1 MFYVVS
7 ANAANYYT
15 AYGSQEE
22 CQVTIA
28 EDEADEIGEDRDK
41 RDVIKAGYQS
51 GGSVPKIELEGG
63 RSQDNWLVYGL
74 KWLAMEE
81 LKIDR
86 NTKGILH
93 RSIQMGFLAGDVP
106 YNIKDVIRSGD
117 DPEYKPLL
125 DELIHIRKLLFCFRL
140 LHYNDPIPMIKLN
153 VKGRTAELTSPLI
166 RLFQSSP
173 LAREKIFSSLCK
185 FMLERKHTI
194 LDSFESKLRGS
205 IQSLIDL
212 RQARINSKQDI
223 DEDKELGAYTFTNE
237 SIKQRLIDDSEADPD
252 PNKKNAYY
260 SAEIGWFSQSKIT
273 TVLKSKF
280 KPKFPKP
287 KKINGKTYRLVEFSQ
302 DVLDRLKASYEIPE
316 KIEIVRRPVT
326 QVTQVTLSG
335 RTPKPSETDIGD
347 LDLKIQEE
355 IAKGGLK
362 EYDNSNS
369 KTNIQDSEAIE
380 KENIP
385 SKGVTT
391 VTYVTCENCGITLE
405 PFYMRIHRCEETE

>member
-1 MFYVVS
+1 MSSKQALPIIAYFMYCKCNKEWFRLVS
-7 ANAANYYT
+7 HEGITDKAFRIL
-15 AYGSQEE
+15 QKE
-22 CQVTIA
+22 QVCDNCNSPDSLEFRPIRR
-28 EDEADEIGEDRDK
+28 GEN
-41 RDVIKAGYQS
+41 
-51 GGSVPKIELEGG
+51 L
-63 RSQDNWLVYGL
+63 
-74 KWLAMEE
+74 
-81 LKIDR
+81 
-86 NTKGILH
+86 
-93 RSIQMGFLAGDVP
+93 
-106 YNIKDVIRSGD
+106 
-117 DPEYKPLL
+117 
-125 DELIHIRKLLFCFRL
+125 ELIV
-140 LHYNDPIPMIKLN
+140 NGMM
-153 VKGRTAELTSPLI
+153 E
-166 RLFQSSP
+166 
-173 LAREKIFSSLCK
+173 
-185 FMLERKHTI
+185 ERKHTI

-405 PFYMRIHRCEETE
+405 PFYMRIHDVKKPNRGHVRTR